1 MFSSKALCDMLQ
13 CTTVYDR
20 EGGGFGG
27 GEWGRA
33 GEGTWVVVQ
42 MGWGTTGVQLGTT
55 AVQVISSFY

>member
-1 MFSSKALCDMLQ
+1 MLQ